1 MPAPLS
7 SLKILDFST
16 LLPGPFASM
25 MLADLGAVVLRVES
39 PTRPDLVR
47 MLPTQIKGG
56 SGTHETLNR
65 SKLSIGLNL
74 KHPDA
79 VKIVQQLVNKY
90 DIVLE
95 QFRPGVMKRLGLD
108 YDELRRHNPSLIFCS
123 LTGYGQTGVY
133 RNRAGHDLNYLALS
147 GVSNYSRRKN
157 ESPVPLGIQ
166 VADIA
171 GGSYHVVM
179 GILAAVV
186 HRQQTGEGQSID
198 ISMADAMFS
207 MNVFEGANWL
217 AGGPGAEPESTWLN
231 GGTFYDYYQT
241 QDGRWVSVSSLETQF
256 FAALIHAMELPETL
270 LQTSLT
276 DLEEQKMLKGILRKR
291 FLERTWSEWE
301 SVFAYCDACVELVL
315 EFPEAM
321 EHQQFKDREM
331 IKDVPVQDGS
341 SRKQIASPFKFSSCK
356 PEYRHVGVELGK
368 QTDIVLKELG
378 YTLEQIKKLKNSGV
392 CADNKTK

>member
-1 MPAPLS
+1 MPTPLS

-108 YDELRRHNPSLIFCS
+108 YEELRRHNPALIFCS
-123 LTGYGQTGVY
+123 LTGYGQTGIY

-217 AGGPGAEPESTWLN
+217 AGGPGEEPESTWLN
-231 GGTFYDYYQT
+231 GGTFYDYYQP

-276 DLEEQKMLKGILRKR
+276 DLEAQKMLKEILRKR

-301 SVFAYCDACVELVL
+301 SAFAYCDACVELVL
-315 EFPEAM
+315 EFSEAM

-341 SRKQIASPFKFSSCK
+341 SRKQIASPFKFSAGK

-378 YTLEQIKKLKNSGV
+378 YTLEQIKKLKITGV

>member
-1 MPAPLS
+1 MPALLS

-108 YDELRRHNPSLIFCS
+108 YEELRRHNPALIFCS

-276 DLEEQKMLKGILRKR
+276 DLEAQKMLKGILRKR

-301 SVFAYCDACVELVL
+301 SAFAYYDACVELVL

-341 SRKQIASPFKFSSCK
+341 SRKQIASPFKFSAVK

-378 YTLEQIKKLKNSGV
+378 YTLEQIKKLKNAGV

>member
-95 QFRPGVMKRLGLD
+95 QFRPGVMKLLGLD
-108 YDELRRHNPSLIFCS
+108 YDELRKHNPALIFCS
-123 LTGYGQTGVY
+123 LTGYGQSGVY

-276 DLEEQKMLKGILRKR
+276 DLEAQKMLKGILRKR

-301 SVFAYCDACVELVL
+301 SAFAYCDACVELVL

-341 SRKQIASPFKFSSCK
+341 SRKQIASPFKFSACK

-378 YTLEQIKKLKNSGV
+378 YTLEQIKKLKNAGV

>member
-1 MPAPLS
+1 
-7 SLKILDFST
+7 
-16 LLPGPFASM
+16 M

-56 SGTHETLNR
+56 SGIHETLNR
-65 SKLSIGLNL
+65 SKFSFGLNL

-108 YDELRRHNPSLIFCS
+108 YEELRRHNPALIFCS

-186 HRQQTGEGQSID
+186 HRQETGEGQSID

-276 DLEEQKMLKGILRKR
+276 DLEAQKMLKGILRKR

-301 SVFAYCDACVELVL
+301 SAFAYCDACVELVL

-341 SRKQIASPFKFSSCK
+341 SRKQIASPLKFSACK

-378 YTLEQIKKLKNSGV
+378 YTFEQIKKLKNAGV

>member
-7 SLKILDFST
+7 SLKVLDFST

-79 VKIVQQLVNKY
+79 VKIVQQLVKKY

-108 YDELRRHNPSLIFCS
+108 YEELRRHNPALIFCS

-186 HRQQTGEGQSID
+186 HRQETGEGQSID

-276 DLEEQKMLKGILRKR
+276 DLEAQKMLKGILRKR

-301 SVFAYCDACVELVL
+301 SAFAYCDACVELVL

-331 IKDVPVQDGS
+331 IMDVPVQDGS
-341 SRKQIASPFKFSSCK
+341 SRKQIASPFKFSACK
-356 PEYRHVGVELGK
+356 LEYRHVGVELGK

-378 YTLEQIKKLKNSGV
+378 YTLEQIKKLKNAGV
-392 CADNKTK
+392 CANNKIK

>member
-95 QFRPGVMKRLGLD
+95 Q
-108 YDELRRHNPSLIFCS
+108 LRRHNPALIFCS

-179 GILAAVV
+179 GILAALV

-217 AGGPGAEPESTWLN
+217 AGGPGAEP
-231 GGTFYDYYQT
+231 
-241 QDGRWVSVSSLETQF
+241 
-256 FAALIHAMELPETL
+256 
-270 LQTSLT
+270 
-276 DLEEQKMLKGILRKR
+276 
-291 FLERTWSEWE
+291 
-301 SVFAYCDACVELVL
+301 
-315 EFPEAM
+315 
-321 EHQQFKDREM
+321 
-331 IKDVPVQDGS
+331 
-341 SRKQIASPFKFSSCK
+341 
-356 PEYRHVGVELGK
+356 
-368 QTDIVLKELG
+368 
-378 YTLEQIKKLKNSGV
+378 
-392 CADNKTK
+392 

>member
-47 MLPTQIKGG
+47 MLPAQIKGE

-95 QFRPGVMKRLGLD
+95 QFRPGVMERLGLD
-108 YDELRRHNPSLIFCS
+108 YYELRRHNPALIFCS

-133 RNRAGHDLNYLALS
+133 RNRSGHDLNYLALS

-241 QDGRWVSVSSLETQF
+241 QDGRWVSVSGLEKQF

-276 DLEEQKMLKGILRKR
+276 DLEAQKMLKGILQKR

-301 SVFAYCDACVELVL
+301 SAFSCCDACVELVL
-315 EFPEAM
+315 EFSEAM

-341 SRKQIASPFKFSSCK
+341 SRKQIASPFKFSAVK

-378 YTLEQIKKLKNSGV
+378 YTLEQIKKLKNAGV